1 MIPGM
6 PGLDADNWKVPR
18 SQQCQGAIILA
29 RTSPHQAYSLFLFLL
44 KKKRKIRKKGSY
56 LKKLKIGKEG
66 NRVMAMGLSNG
77 LTCQRKS
84 YFGRLEINH

>member
-1 MIPGM
+1 M
-6 PGLDADNWKVPR
+6 PRGNNFGSDR
-18 SQQCQGAIILA
+18 SPLGVFPLLG
-29 RTSPHQAYSLFLFLL
+29 SYL

-56 LKKLKIGKEG
+56 LKKLKIRKEG
-66 NRVMAMGLSNG
+66 NRVVAMGLSNG